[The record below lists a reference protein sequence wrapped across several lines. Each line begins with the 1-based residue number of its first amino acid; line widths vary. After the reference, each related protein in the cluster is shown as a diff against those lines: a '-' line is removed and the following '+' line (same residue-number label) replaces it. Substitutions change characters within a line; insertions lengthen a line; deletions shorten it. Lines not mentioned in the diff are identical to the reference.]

1 MAIRRGE
8 EVASFRNIS
17 SFLVSEEGERGE
29 EGGGEGG
36 GGERW
41 ERGERWEGGE
51 GKGMQVCLH
60 KSLGAMGLCS
70 SSFLATCW

>member
-1 MAIRRGE
+1 MGRG
-8 EVASFRNIS
+8 V
-17 SFLVSEEGERGE
+17 
-29 EGGGEGG
+29 GGGG

-70 SSFLATCW
+70 SSFLATCR